1 MQILKFMFS
10 VTNTIIYELCIHGV
24 CPTMNKRF
32 KKMNYC
38 VHLVLGVDFN
48 EFVVTCQV
56 SLVG

>member
-1 MQILKFMFS
+1 MFS
-10 VTNTIIYELCIHGV
+10 LTNIIIYELCIHGV

-32 KKMNYC
+32 KKLNYC
-38 VHLVLGVDFN
+38 VHKDLGVDVN